1 MREVS
6 KKTGGG
12 RNAGHIILSIVYVL
26 AMAAFTAMIIW
37 LNVLP
42 MKYLIPALA
51 VILIGS
57 ILVVLFL
64 NVKKKKS
71 KRRVAGIVVAVA
83 LIAVYAVGTYYIYS
97 TQDLFA
103 KISTIGQATEEYY
116 VVTTAD
122 NENINTLDDLAGR
135 GVLAFDAGSPTY
147 KDAEERLSEMT
158 SINFRSRD
166 NLFGLVDE
174 IAAHRGD
181 AMLVSEIHYNMLCE
195 DSKKFEKKT
204 KVIYTLTI
212 KSDVGDV
219 AKTVDRITTT
229 PFNILISGID
239 IFGDINEI
247 SLSDV
252 NMIMTVNPE
261 TKTILLTS
269 IPRDS
274 YVMLHTS
281 QGMDK
286 LTHTGAFGINETMM
300 TVEDMMNTPINYYIR
315 VNFSTV
321 IDVVDAIGGITVES
335 EYDFTTHGRQNTGY
349 SFVKGTNELDGKS
362 ALAFARERYSFEDGD
377 MQRNK
382 HQQIVI
388 KAMLDKILSS
398 ETLLTKYTQLLDAV
412 EDEMQTSLSAA
423 EIQALVK
430 MQINDMSE
438 WHISQQSIMGGTGS
452 AYCSSVGMNLSV
464 VYPDA
469 GQVTRASN
477 KINGVL
483 NGAEQADGEWTWDY

>member
-1 MREVS
+1 MREVG

-12 RNAGHIILSIVYVL
+12 RKAGHIILSIIYII
-26 AMAAFTAMIIW
+26 AAVVFTAMLIW

-51 VILIGS
+51 LILIGS

-71 KRRVAGIVVAVA
+71 KRRTAGIVVAIVF
-83 LIAVYAVGTYYIYS
+83 IAVYAVGTYYIYS

-122 NENINTLDDLAGR
+122 NDKVDSIDDLNGR
-135 GVLAFDAGSPTY
+135 GVLAFDVGSPLY
-147 KDAEERLSEMT
+147 KEAETRLAEMAKVN
-158 SINFRSRD
+158 IRSKD
-166 NLFGLVDE
+166 NLYALSDM
-174 IAAHRGD
+174 IADHKGD
-181 AMLVSEIHYNMLCE
+181 AMLVSKTHYDMLAE
-195 DSKKFEKKT
+195 DDKKFEDHT
-204 KVIYTLTI
+204 KIVYTLTI
-212 KSDVGDV
+212 AADVEDASKSVE
-219 AKTVDRITTT
+219 RIATT
-229 PFNILISGID
+229 PFNVLISGAD
-239 IFGDINEI
+239 FFGDINEVA
-247 SLSDV
+247 LSDV

-261 TKTILLTS
+261 TRTILLTS

-274 YVMLHTS
+274 YVTLHTA
-281 QGMDK
+281 QAKDK
-286 LTHTGAFGINETMM
+286 LTHTGSYGVNETLM
-300 TVEDMMNTPINYYIR
+300 TVEDMMQTPINYYIR

-335 EYDFTTHGRQNTGY
+335 EYDFTTHGRQNTGFT
-349 SFVKGTNELDGKS
+349 FVKGTNELDGKA

-388 KAMLDKILSS
+388 KAMLDKILTS

-412 EDEMQTSLSAA
+412 ETEMQTSLSAS

-430 MQINDMSE
+430 MQINDMRG
-438 WHISQQSIMGGTGS
+438 WTISQQSITGGTGS
-452 AYCSSVGMNLSV
+452 DYCYSMGMNLSV
-464 VYPDA
+464 VYPDP
-469 GQVTRASN
+469 GQVTRASA